1 MAENTAI
8 EWADHTFNPWIGCTK
23 ISPGCDHC
31 YAEGWAKRSGQVVWG
46 SDRVRTKPA
55 TWSQPLKWAKAAES
69 SEHRPFVFCASL
81 ADVFDN
87 QVEQAW
93 RDDLFDLVAET
104 PELVWLFLTKR
115 PQNILGMTDRQ
126 MPSNIA
132 FGASVCVPW
141 EAARNAEA
149 LQRAADRHLPEF
161 LFVSAEPLLG
171 DIAPVLRPYL
181 CGPGAGDIEWVICGG
196 ESGPHA
202 RPLHPDHPRGLR
214 DACAG
219 AGAAFFFKQWGDL
232 LPWEPEGQGQCWRS
246 QRGDLIDRHH
256 LGDVNNPRSGWTD
269 ACLYEGADICVHSR
283 VGKKAAGR
291 RLDGVLHDAR
301 PAR

>member
-1 MAENTAI
+1 MGENTAI
-8 EWADHTFNPWIGCTK
+8 EWADHTFNPWVGCTK

-46 SDRVRTKPA
+46 PHGERVRTTPANWAKPR
-55 TWSQPLKWAKAAES
+55 KWAKAAEA
-69 SEHRPFVFCASL
+69 SERRPFVFCASL

-87 QVEQAW
+87 QVEQTW
-93 RDDLFDLVAET
+93 RDDLFDLAADT

-126 MPSNIA
+126 MPPNIA
-132 FGASVCVPW
+132 FGASVCLPG

-171 DIAPVLRPYL
+171 DIASALQPYL
-181 CGPGAGDIEWVICGG
+181 CRPGAGDIEWVICGG
-196 ESGPHA
+196 ESGPQA
-202 RPLHPDHPRGLR
+202 RPMHPHWVGNLQ
-214 DACAG
+214 DACSAAG
-219 AGAAFFFKQWGDL
+219 TDFLLKQWGDWRPTL
-232 LPWEPEGQGQCWRS
+232 ALEGTEFPSLSMDVTGRINPEPNPCLPEDADPF
-246 QRGDLIDRHH
+246 
-256 LGDVNNPRSGWTD
+256 WT
-269 ACLYEGADICVHSR
+269 AWLFER

-291 RLDGVLHDAR
+291 LLDGVIHDAR
-301 PAR
+301 PVR